1 MAMETVPVR
10 KITNID
16 REIMELDMV
25 ARNNEKCLVE

>member
-1 MAMETVPVR
+1 MAMEMVPVR

-25 ARNNEKCLVE
+25 ARNKEKYVS